1 MRRVGSHA
9 LSSLPRYVGAED
21 GHDCQLYE
29 LREDP
34 WVATGDAG
42 TAPPYG

>member
-9 LSSLPRYVGAED
+9 LSSLTQYVGAKD

-29 LREDP
+29 FREDP
-34 WVATGDAG
+34 CVATGDAG
-42 TAPPYG
+42 AAPPYN